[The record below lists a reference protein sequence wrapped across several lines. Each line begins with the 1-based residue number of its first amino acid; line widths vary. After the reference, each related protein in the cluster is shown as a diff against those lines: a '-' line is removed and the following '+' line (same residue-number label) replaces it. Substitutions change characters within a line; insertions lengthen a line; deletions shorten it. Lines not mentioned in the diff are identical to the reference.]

1 MELTL
6 SLGSVITAG
15 VGFLGVYVLMPFAL
29 ILRDYFLIK
38 FINKFFLNE
47 SFWQDL
53 IVLESDRAHY
63 DYFYKKN
70 TEIKH
75 PIGGGNPECNID
87 GKIVS
92 LEAFSSFEHARSFH
106 VERMDTLWKRM
117 EFKNNIALKMFKYFK
132 LNEYENVIKN
142 KSKELYDNAINSIK
156 RKEAS
161 KGGGSLS

>member
-15 VGFLGVYVLMPFAL
+15 VGFLGIYVLMPFAL

-47 SFWQDL
+47 NFWQDL
-53 IVLESDRAHY
+53 ILLESDRAHCN
-63 DYFYKKN
+63 YFYNKT
-70 TEIKH
+70 TEVKH
-75 PIGGGNPECNID
+75 PIGGGNPECSID

-92 LEAFSSFEHARSFH
+92 LEEFNSFERARGFH
-106 VERMDTLWKRM
+106 VERMGIVWKRM
-117 EFKNNIALKMFKYFK
+117 EFKNNIALKIFKYFK
-132 LNEYENVIKN
+132 LNEYDDVIKN
-142 KSKELYDNAINSIK
+142 KSKELYDKTINSIK

-161 KGGGSLS
+161 KGAENPS